1 MNPTE
6 ESNFKICTQCN
17 KKVIS
22 FPNNFCRKQFLS
34 SIDNETSGNI
44 NLDEFIKK
52 TQLNSKFCD
61 DFLEWIPYS
70 NFENIKY
77 LTSGGNSKIYFGNWL
92 LNKSL
97 ASMSSLNVVL
107 KVIRISDSLKEL
119 KIHHKCRGQNIIPF
133 YGITK
138 APEEDE
144 YAMVIQC
151 AKYGDLR
158 NYIRKFFSSLNWTDK
173 ANILIKVS
181 KALNFLHQMNLFHKD
196 IHCKNILVDEE
207 HRILI
212 NDFGLCQSSDSEI
225 ELALAILDGM
235 RPDIVEGTPEFYV
248 DIMKQCWDPD
258 PSQRPDAT
266 LLPKIFEE
274 MMESCKMFDNN
285 IYSPIRKYQSDIIN
299 NSNENSAESV
309 GYITQA
315 YNYSLG
321 KLSLSTE
328 LQEYD
333 QPEIEEKKITKEF
346 SIELTNQIEYYES
359 KPINSSFDINTIT
372 IEEKIIKQCDDNKL
386 RKPRSKKNPEYNE
399 NRAYKLRKYQIA
411 GKLKKK
417 NRRSITLPEDDD
429 EIVSGSEDSRYATQ
443 TYDFTLDD
451 LNKSYNRLQ

>member
-1 MNPTE
+1 
-6 ESNFKICTQCN
+6 
-17 KKVIS
+17 
-22 FPNNFCRKQFLS
+22 
-34 SIDNETSGNI
+34 
-44 NLDEFIKK
+44 
-52 TQLNSKFCD
+52 
-61 DFLEWIPYS
+61 
-70 NFENIKY
+70 
-77 LTSGGNSKIYFGNWL
+77 
-92 LNKSL
+92 
-97 ASMSSLNVVL
+97 MSSLNIVL

-144 YAMVIQC
+144 YAMVIQ
-151 AKYGDLR
+151 L
-158 NYIRKFFSSLNWTDK
+158 
-173 ANILIKVS
+173 
-181 KALNFLHQMNLFHKD
+181 
-196 IHCKNILVDEE
+196 DEE
-207 HRILI
+207 HRVLI

-225 ELALAILDGM
+225 VPNILQGVLPYIAPEVLRRKSYTKQSEVYSISMIMWELTSKKPPFSDWFHDVELALAILDGM

-274 MMESCKMFDNN
+274 MTESCKMFDNN
-285 IYSPIRKYQSDIIN
+285 IYSPIREHQSDIIN
-299 NSNENSAESV
+299 NSNENSTES

-328 LQEYD
+328 LQEDD

-359 KPINSSFDINTIT
+359 NLINSSFDINTIT

-399 NRAYKLRKYQIA
+399 KRAYKLRKYQIA

-451 LNKSYNRLQ
+451 LNRSYNRLQ

>member
-61 DFLEWIPYS
+61 DFIEWIPYS

-97 ASMSSLNVVL
+97 ASISSLNVVL

-144 YAMVIQC
+144 YAMVIQ
-151 AKYGDLR
+151 L
-158 NYIRKFFSSLNWTDK
+158 
-173 ANILIKVS
+173 
-181 KALNFLHQMNLFHKD
+181 
-196 IHCKNILVDEE
+196 DEE
-207 HRILI
+207 HRVLI

-225 ELALAILDGM
+225 VPNILQGVLPYIAPEVLRRKSYTKQSEVYSISMIMWELTSKKPPFSDWFHDVELALAILDGM

-285 IYSPIRKYQSDIIN
+285 IYSPIREHQSDIIN
-299 NSNENSAESV
+299 NSNENSTESV

-328 LQEYD
+328 LQDD

-399 NRAYKLRKYQIA
+399 KRAYKLRKYQIA

>member
-61 DFLEWIPYS
+61 DFIEWIPYS

-97 ASMSSLNVVL
+97 ASISSLNVVL

-144 YAMVIQC
+144 YAMVIQ
-151 AKYGDLR
+151 L
-158 NYIRKFFSSLNWTDK
+158 
-173 ANILIKVS
+173 
-181 KALNFLHQMNLFHKD
+181 
-196 IHCKNILVDEE
+196 DEE
-207 HRILI
+207 HRVLI

-225 ELALAILDGM
+225 VPNILQGVLPYIAPEVLRRKSYTKQSEVYSISMIMWELTSKKPPFSDWFHDVELALAILDGM

-285 IYSPIRKYQSDIIN
+285 IYSPIREHQSDIIN
-299 NSNENSAESV
+299 NSNENSTES

-328 LQEYD
+328 LQEDD

-399 NRAYKLRKYQIA
+399 KRAYKLRKYQIA

>member
-61 DFLEWIPYS
+61 DFIEWIPYS

-97 ASMSSLNVVL
+97 ASISSLNVVL

-144 YAMVIQC
+144 YAMVIQ
-151 AKYGDLR
+151 L
-158 NYIRKFFSSLNWTDK
+158 
-173 ANILIKVS
+173 
-181 KALNFLHQMNLFHKD
+181 
-196 IHCKNILVDEE
+196 DEE
-207 HRILI
+207 HRVLI

-225 ELALAILDGM
+225 VPNILQGVLPYIAPEVLRRKSYTKQSEVYSISMIMWELTSKKPPFSDWFHDVELALAILDGM

-285 IYSPIRKYQSDIIN
+285 IYSPIREHQSDIIN
-299 NSNENSAESV
+299 NSNENSTESV

-328 LQEYD
+328 LQEDD

-399 NRAYKLRKYQIA
+399 KRAYKLRKYQIA